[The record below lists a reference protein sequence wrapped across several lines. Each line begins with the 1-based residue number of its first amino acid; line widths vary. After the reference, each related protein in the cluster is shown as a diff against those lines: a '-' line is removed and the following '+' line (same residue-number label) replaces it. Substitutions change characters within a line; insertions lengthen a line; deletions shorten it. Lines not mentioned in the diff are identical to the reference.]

1 VTDSDLLAA
10 VADIALLA
18 SAAAATGGVSVVVVV
33 VGPFTEAGWRRP
45 QLRRSVRIAKT

>member
-1 VTDSDLLAA
+1 MTDSDLLAA

-18 SAAAATGGVSVVVVV
+18 SAAAATGGVSIVVV